1 MPTQDGSFITISR
14 YYLYPGFI
22 EMHANLGS
30 FIQTKL
36 VFTVNF
42 QLEEKLWP
50 GLAWPG
56 LGPLTWTTMEPT
68 TPEPAVIFDKFSLQF
83 SLLILEL

>member
-22 EMHANLGS
+22 EMHANLNS

-42 QLEEKLWP
+42 QLEEKLLMVWAP
-50 GLAWPG
+50 DMA
-56 LGPLTWTTMEPT
+56 TMEPT
-68 TPEPAVIFDKFSLQF
+68 TPELEDN
-83 SLLILEL
+83 IL

>member
-22 EMHANLGS
+22 EMHANFNS

-36 VFTVNF
+36 VFTANF
-42 QLEEKLWP
+42 QLEEKLLRVRAP
-50 GLAWPG
+50 DMA
-56 LGPLTWTTMEPT
+56 TMEPT
-68 TPEPAVIFDKFSLQF
+68 TPEVEIIF
-83 SLLILEL
+83 